1 MSSAPAQEERT
12 GGQPR
17 PTLTVFD
24 AVAMIVGIVIG
35 VGIFKAPAIVAG
47 NVSGE
52 TAFIALWVVGGLISL
67 VGALCYAELG
77 SSHPNAGGEY
87 YFLSKAYGDWLGF
100 LFAWARMTVIQTGAI
115 AAIAFVFGDYASAL
129 LPLGSKSSAIYAG
142 LAVIAIT
149 ALNVAGTSQSK
160 WVQNTLT
167 VALAAAILAVVIGGL
182 SATAAPATVPAA
194 APAQSGPW
202 FSGLALIFVLLTYGG
217 WNEAAYLTAEMR
229 DTRRNIVR
237 ALVIGIVVIT
247 VLYLLLNL
255 AYLNALGLEG
265 MRSSRAVASDLM
277 KATWGEGGAW
287 LLGIVVVSAALST
300 LNATVFTGARTN
312 YALGRD
318 FVIFRA
324 LGRWN
329 VKSSAPVNAL
339 LVQGAISIALVGL
352 ASMTPDGFQTMV
364 AYTAPAF
371 WLFFLLTSISLF
383 LLRRQRNA
391 HLSTGGA
398 ANLHKSENGDWATY
412 KEDHYRVPFYPVT
425 PLLFAAACAWMLY
438 SSFNYAMS
446 LDPGSIGAMVGI
458 AMLAS
463 GVPVL
468 MWAKRRAAEAA

>member
-1 MSSAPAQEERT
+1 VSAPGQQET

-17 PTLTVFD
+17 PTLSVFD
-24 AVAMIVGIVIG
+24 AVAMIVGVVIG

-52 TAFIALWVVGGLISL
+52 IAFIALWVLGGLISL

-87 YFLSKAYGDWLGF
+87 HFLSKAYGSWLGF

-115 AAIAFVFGDYASAL
+115 AAIAFVFGDYASTL
-129 LPLGSKSSAIYAG
+129 LPLGTKSSAIYAA
-142 LAVIAIT
+142 LAVVAIT

-160 WVQNTLT
+160 WVQNVLTTALAFAVLAVVVSGLT
-167 VALAAAILAVVIGGL
+167 VAP
-182 SATAAPATVPAA
+182 AAPVAA
-194 APAQSGPW
+194 APAQASGGSW

-255 AYLNALGLEG
+255 AYLRALGLSG
-265 MRSSRAVASDLM
+265 MQASKAVASDLM

-329 VKSSAPVNAL
+329 ETASAPVNAL
-339 LVQGAISIALVGL
+339 LLQGAISLALVGL
-352 ASMTPDGFQTMV
+352 ASLTPDGFQTMV
-364 AYTAPAF
+364 GYTAPAF
-371 WLFFLLTSISLF
+371 WLFFLLTGISLF
-383 LLRRQRNA
+383 LLRRQAPANA
-391 HLSTGGA
+391 
-398 ANLHKSENGDWATY
+398 DPF
-412 KEDHYRVPFYPVT
+412 RVPLYPLT
-425 PLLFAAACAWMLY
+425 PILFAAACAWMLY

-468 MWAKRRAAEAA
+468 MWARRRAAAGQ

>member
-1 MSSAPAQEERT
+1 
-12 GGQPR
+12 
-17 PTLTVFD
+17 V
-24 AVAMIVGIVIG
+24 
-35 VGIFKAPAIVAG
+35 
-47 NVSGE
+47 VS
-52 TAFIALWVVGGLISL
+52 LI
-67 VGALCYAELG
+67 GALCYAELG

-115 AAIAFVFGDYASAL
+115 AAIAFVFGDYASTL

-160 WVQNTLT
+160 WVQNVLT
-167 VALAAAILAVVIGGL
+167 TGLALAVLIVVVSGL
-182 SATAAPATVPAA
+182 TAAPAAPTTVAA
-194 APAQSGPW
+194 AEGKSW

-247 VLYLLLNL
+247 GLYLLLNL
-255 AYLNALGLEG
+255 AYLRTLGLGG
-265 MRSSRAVASDLM
+265 MQGSKAVASDLM
-277 KATWGEGGAW
+277 RATWGEGGAG
-287 LLGIVVVSAALST
+287 LLGVVVVSAALST

-329 VKSSAPVNAL
+329 ENSSAPVNAL
-339 LVQGAISIALVGL
+339 LVQGAIAVALVGL

-364 AYTAPAF
+364 GYTAPAF

-383 LLRRQRNA
+383 LLRRHAPVNP
-391 HLSTGGA
+391 
-398 ANLHKSENGDWATY
+398 DPF
-412 KEDHYRVPFYPVT
+412 RVPLYPVT
-425 PLLFAAACAWMLY
+425 PALFCAACAWMLY

-468 MWAKRRAAEAA
+468 MWAKRRAAAG